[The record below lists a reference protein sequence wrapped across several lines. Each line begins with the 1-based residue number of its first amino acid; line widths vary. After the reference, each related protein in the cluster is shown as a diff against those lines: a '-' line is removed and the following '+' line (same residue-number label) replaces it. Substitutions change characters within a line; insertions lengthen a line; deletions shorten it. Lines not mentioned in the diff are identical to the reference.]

1 MDSGS
6 INVKTAISQFISFS
20 IVPALFKLLSLSV
33 SDTLPVIIVLLTEI
47 MDEIEHIVHMERG
60 ASDDKHAYLVPEDIR
75 VIRIFLIV
83 LDFRRQSMVHER
95 TNLME

>member
-1 MDSGS
+1 M
-6 INVKTAISQFISFS
+6 ISQLIAFS
-20 IVPALFKLLSLSV
+20 SVPALFRLLSLSV

-47 MDEIEHIVHMERG
+47 RDEIEHIVHMERG
-60 ASDDKHAYLVPEDIR
+60 ASDVEHAYLVPEDIR

-95 TNLME
+95 TNLMEGYAHPLFF